1 MTRVMIANDNLT
13 ANSTSSNL
21 LAGNTFEF
29 VTQESDITLYAAS
42 NASGIKLTV
51 LADSDI
57 VVDDQDIV
65 FIDTTP
71 KVVIPDYLITQF
83 TGAAGTRLIIRL
95 RETGGV
101 STTDTRI
108 ALDIE

>member
-1 MTRVMIANDNLT
+1 MVRVMLSSDNLT
-13 ANSTSSNL
+13 ANSTSANL

-29 VTQESDITLYAAS
+29 VTEESNVSIYAAA
-42 NASGIKLTV
+42 NATGINMTI
-51 LADSDI
+51 LADGD
-57 VVDDQDIV
+57 VVMDDQPLV

-71 KVVIPDYLITQF
+71 KVMIPDYFLTSF
-83 TGAAGTRLIIRL
+83 DVSAGTRLIIKL
-95 RETGGV
+95 RETAGV